1 MNPLNGIARLAILG
15 MAALGV
21 LWTCPSDADACG
33 AKLSLKG
40 SKFHQARLAKSSSMN
55 RQPIATGPID
65 TRQRDVKSAGG
76 VEGGRAVRSGGS
88 ESARKRPASKPVA
101 RAPRKEVAQAQPQ
114 PAADEQKASSKPLG
128 DVDKRKESAD
138 KEPATASEPDTATD
152 EQPTPAPREG
162 KAKGKL
168 PRLVFFANARAE
180 LSPAAKASL
189 DKTVKWLEANP
200 DRSITVEGHASTRG
214 NFAANQTLSEKRAE
228 MVKDYL
234 VEKGISESRINTV
247 GRGSEHPE
255 FQPGTSGKN
264 RRVAIIAN

>member
-1 MNPLNGIARLAILG
+1 MNPLNGLVRLAILG
-15 MAALGV
+15 VAALGM
-21 LWTCPSDADACG
+21 LWINPGDAEACG

-76 VEGGRAVRSGGS
+76 VEGNRAVRTGGS
-88 ESARKRPASKPVA
+88 ESARKRPSSKPVA
-101 RAPRKEVAQAQPQ
+101 RAPRKEVAQAQPV
-114 PAADEQKASSKPLG
+114 PAAAEPKASKPLG
-128 DVDKRKESAD
+128 DVDKRKDTAD
-138 KEPATASEPDTATD
+138 KEPATSSEPDTSAG
-152 EQPTPAPREG
+152 EQPEPAPREG

-168 PRLVFFANARAE
+168 PRLVFFANAQAE
-180 LSPAAKASL
+180 LSPAARASL

-234 VEKGISESRINTV
+234 VEKGISESRISTV
-247 GRGSEHPE
+247 GHGSEHPE
-255 FQPGTSGKN
+255 FKPGTSGKN
-264 RRVAIIAN
+264 RRVVITAN